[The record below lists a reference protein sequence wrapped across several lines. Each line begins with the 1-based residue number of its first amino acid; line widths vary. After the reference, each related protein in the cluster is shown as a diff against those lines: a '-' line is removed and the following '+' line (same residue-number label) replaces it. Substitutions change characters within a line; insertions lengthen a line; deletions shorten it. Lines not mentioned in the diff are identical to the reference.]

1 MLEKYQQT
9 LVYYLRWPGLACVVS
24 EWSEDVVID
33 LLLLLRLPGTLPV
46 TPQERWFGQGVLLSQ
61 GGDGMTGL

>member
-1 MLEKYQQT
+1 M
-9 LVYYLRWPGLACVVS
+9 YYLRWPGLACVVS

-46 TPQERWFGQGVLLSQ
+46 TPQERWFGQDVLLSQ